1 MTVKELAGLLGAEA
15 EGDPGTELVG
25 GATPETAGPR
35 DLAFVESRDALR
47 QASDSQAGCLLVGED
62 AEIPSGRTAIR
73 VKQPRNAFAK
83 AMRAIVKRRRP
94 PIGIHP
100 SAVVHATVR
109 MAPAVAIGPNAVIAA
124 GVELGDRTVIQAGS
138 YVGEDSR
145 LGADC
150 WVYPNVTICHGVTIG
165 DRAILHSGC
174 VVGADG
180 FGLVF
185 EGDHY
190 EKFPQ
195 IGGVKIGDDVEIG
208 ANACIDRGALGD
220 TIVDDGAKL
229 DNMVHVGHN
238 CRIGK
243 HVVMAAQCGLSGGVV
258 MEDYVIAGG
267 QAGLGE
273 RAHVKAKA
281 VLGGQSGVL
290 PNHAVEG
297 GRAYWGTPARPHRE
311 HLKKLALVERLPKL
325 VAEVESLKKKIA
337 KLEAE

>member
-1 MTVKELAGLLGAEA
+1 MKVKYLAALLAAQA
-15 EGDPGTELVG
+15 EGDEETDLIG
-25 GATPETAGPR
+25 GAPPESAGPHE
-35 DLAFVESRDALR
+35 LAFIESREA
-47 QASDSQAGCLLVGED
+47 ASRAAESQAGCLLLAAD
-62 AEIPSGRTAIR
+62 AEAPAGRTVIR

-83 AMRAIVKRRRP
+83 AIKAIVKKNRP

-100 SAVVHATVR
+100 TAVVHATVR

-124 GVELGDRTVIQAGS
+124 DVELGDRTVIQAGA
-138 YVGEDSR
+138 YVGEGSK

-150 WVYPNVTICHGVTIG
+150 WVYPNATIYHGVTIG
-165 DRAILHSGC
+165 NRAILHSGC

-180 FGLVF
+180 FGFVF

-195 IGGVKIGDDVEIG
+195 IGGVRIGDDVEIG
-208 ANACIDRGALGD
+208 ANACVDRGALGD
-220 TIVDDGAKL
+220 TILESGVKL
-229 DNMVHVGHN
+229 DNLVHVGHN

-267 QAGLGE
+267 QVGISE
-273 RAHVKAKA
+273 KAHIEAKA
-281 VLGGQSGVL
+281 VLGAQCGILPHKRLTGGQT
-290 PNHAVEG
+290 
-297 GRAYWGTPARPHRE
+297 YWGTPARIHRE

-325 VAEVESLKKKIA
+325 QAELESLKKQV
-337 KLEAE
+337 AELTSK